1 MIMVVDSMYRTFRFL
16 ALTALVCLALGQAQ
30 AGTLKEARQL
40 YATGEYAKAIKAS
53 EEAIV
58 ADEYDS
64 GWRLL
69 LLRAR
74 LAIGQYPEAKQFAT
88 QLLEDYRY
96 RYNAEALWLFHL
108 AYEATGDT
116 QQSGQMLQIIM
127 QFLNG
132 QRAISDENTLVFI
145 GRALL
150 KAAVSDP
157 KQVKE
162 NLFDRVLKSSPNNR
176 EALLATGELALAK
189 RDFKLAG
196 RTFTRAIGHYPEYAD
211 LLYGLA

>member
-1 MIMVVDSMYRTFRFL
+1 MVVGLMHRFSRFCTLL
-16 ALTALVCLALGQAQ
+16 ALLCLALGQAR
-30 AGTLKEARQL
+30 AVTLKEARQL

-53 EEAIV
+53 EGAI
-58 ADEYDS
+58 AANEYDS

-74 LAIGQYPEAKQFAT
+74 LTTGEYPEARQFAT
-88 QLLEDYRY
+88 ELLEDYRY

-116 QQSGQMLQIIM
+116 RAVRQNAADHHCSSSMD
-127 QFLNG
+127 NA
-132 QRAISDENTLVFI
+132 AISDENTLVFI

-162 NLFDRVLKSSPNNR
+162 NLFDRVLQSEP
-176 EALLATGELALAK
+176 
-189 RDFKLAG
+189 
-196 RTFTRAIGHYPEYAD
+196 
-211 LLYGLA
+211 